1 MAFDWTYG
9 FSLEDIAHMA
19 RFLGCDDRAAARQ
32 LQADWEK
39 DEAERL
45 ADDLYHEEGA
55 E

>member
-1 MAFDWTYG
+1 MTQDWTYG

-19 RFLGCDDRAAARQ
+19 RFLGCSDVAAARQ

-45 ADDLYHEEGA
+45 ADEAYYAEEA
-55 E
+55 A